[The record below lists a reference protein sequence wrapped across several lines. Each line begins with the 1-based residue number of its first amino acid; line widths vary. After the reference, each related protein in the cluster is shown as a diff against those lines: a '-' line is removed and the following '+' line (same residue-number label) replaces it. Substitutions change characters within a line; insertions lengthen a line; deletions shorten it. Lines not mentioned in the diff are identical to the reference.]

1 MSTRLDQL
9 RALLADEPRDTF
21 LRYAIALELKR
32 LERHA
37 EALADLEALVRD
49 EPKHIATYYQ
59 LAVTLAEAG
68 RTQDAIEAC
77 EAGALQ
83 CIVTGDRKTRA
94 ELISLKEALEEGLG

>member
-1 MSTRLDQL
+1 MSSRLDQL

-32 LERHA
+32 LDRTD

-59 LAVTLAEAG
+59 LATMLADAG
-68 RTQDAIEAC
+68 RSKEAIEAC

-83 CIVTGDRKTRA
+83 CIVAGDRKTRA
-94 ELISLKEALEEGLG
+94 ELLGLKESLEEEQA

>member
-32 LERHA
+32 IDRSA

-49 EPKHIATYYQ
+49 EPKHIPTYYQ
-59 LAVTLAEAG
+59 LATMLAEAG
-68 RTQDAIEAC
+68 RTKEAIEAC
-77 EAGALQ
+77 GAGALQ
-83 CIVTGDRKTRA
+83 CIVAGDRKTRA
-94 ELISLKEALEEGLG
+94 ELLSLKEALEEGQE

>member
-9 RALLADEPRDTF
+9 RALLADEPRDIF

-32 LERHA
+32 LDRHD
-37 EALADLEALVRD
+37 EALADLEALARD

-59 LAVTLAEAG
+59 LATMLAEAG
-68 RTQDAIEAC
+68 RTKEAMEAC

-83 CIVTGDRKTRA
+83 CIVMGDRKTRA
-94 ELISLKEALEEGLG
+94 ELIGLKEALEEGEA